1 MNDGAEMFEVG
12 EREGL
17 HVKPDSPVLPLFE
30 QKAAEKLAT
39 KFVAMPDFL
48 VLGVR
53 VHAVQIPEVITWME
67 SVIRGRS
74 VSRFVS
80 ATGMHGITEAL
91 HDPTFKR
98 VLNEADLV
106 VPDGMPLVWLGRQR
120 GLALRRRVYGPELMD
135 TFCRETGGRYR
146 HFFYGG
152 APGVPEQLAGI
163 MKRRHKIQIAGCW
176 SPPYRKLNAAEEF
189 QLKQMIAAARPDVL
203 WVGLSTPKQERWMHA
218 HRDSLE
224 VPLMM
229 GVGAAF
235 DFHTG
240 RVKQAPHWMRENGL
254 EWLFRLVQEPRRLW
268 RRYILNGGEFVW
280 HVALEKMKVRQYS

>member
-1 MNDGAEMFEVG
+1 MNDGSEIYELQERDSLGTTAEN
-12 EREGL
+12 
-17 HVKPDSPVLPLFE
+17 SVLPLFA
-30 QKAAEKLAT
+30 QKEAEKLSRN
-39 KFVAMPDFL
+39 VPEMPEFSI
-48 VLGVR
+48 LGVR
-53 VHAVQIPEVITWME
+53 VHAVQIPEVVAWME
-67 SVIRGRS
+67 NVIKGRL
-74 VSRFVS
+74 VGRFVS

-91 HDPTFKR
+91 HDPGFKR

-106 VPDGMPLVWLGRQR
+106 VPDGMPLVWIGRER
-120 GLALRRRVYGPELMD
+120 GFPLRRRVYGPELMD
-135 TFCRETGGRYR
+135 MFCRETGSKYT

-152 APGVPEQLAGI
+152 APGVPEQLAGT

-176 SPPYRKLNAAEEF
+176 SPPYRKLNASEEI
-189 QLKQMIAAARPDVL
+189 QLQEMVAAAKPDVL

-218 HRDSLE
+218 HRDSLP
-224 VPLMM
+224 VPLMV

-240 RVKQAPHWMRENGL
+240 RVKQAPRWMRENGL

-280 HVALEKMKVRQYS
+280 NVALEKMKVKEYS